1 MKELLG
7 QALLARYS
15 KRSLGHFYI
24 LNSSSEDY
32 LKQWSKDFVLSVL
45 FDQNKDANQ
54 NERRFNQ
61 GHPDLLW
68 LTPEEDHY
76 KIENKDFDP
85 LFQAMAHKPLELPWK
100 FIFVEKPQTIGSSY
114 ANKLL
119 KTLEEPTDHCTIFF
133 LNAGATPLLSTV
145 ESRAIKLNLNPPEP
159 VEELTAKPKESLADF
174 MQRWTA
180 QYPNNFDAD
189 LEFSNQLPKLAGE
202 LSLLSKGKYENEA
215 IVIQGLLNWSLVNIE
230 NPKTIEEILDASKHH
245 QHSKAFNSSINERI
259 FSLVTTLS

>member
-1 MKELLG
+1 
-7 QALLARYS
+7 
-15 KRSLGHFYI
+15 
-24 LNSSSEDY
+24 
-32 LKQWSKDFVLSVL
+32 
-45 FDQNKDANQ
+45 
-54 NERRFNQ
+54 
-61 GHPDLLW
+61 
-68 LTPEEDHY
+68 
-76 KIENKDFDP
+76 
-85 LFQAMAHKPLELPWK
+85 
-100 FIFVEKPQTIGSSY
+100 
-114 ANKLL
+114 
-119 KTLEEPTDHCTIFF
+119 
-133 LNAGATPLLSTV
+133 
-145 ESRAIKLNLNPPEP
+145 
-159 VEELTAKPKESLADF
+159 